1 MTLGFAQNVDGL
13 AGVVCILLLLDC
25 NDTEDGVGVLVV
37 KGEMGNAVV
46 LIVGN
51 ENSVSVPL
59 DGWGRVSLNLALQVH
74 VKLEGLAE
82 PPTGYAQHWRKLN
95 LKSSYLLVH
104 QKDIILSCG
113 HWTYLNV
120 NVSSCPLSDD
130 ISGDAVVGPSVLLGH
145 IGENEIVAFEDG
157 GICR

>member
-59 DGWGRVSLNLALQVH
+59 DGWGRVSLNLAL
-74 VKLEGLAE
+74 
-82 PPTGYAQHWRKLN
+82 
-95 LKSSYLLVH
+95 
-104 QKDIILSCG
+104 
-113 HWTYLNV
+113 
-120 NVSSCPLSDD
+120 
-130 ISGDAVVGPSVLLGH
+130 
-145 IGENEIVAFEDG
+145 
-157 GICR
+157 